1 MQLRNPCANY
11 PCLNGGT
18 CQVQNNGAN
27 YVCQCAAGYS
37 GNNCQI
43 CNNILL
49 NYVIENIEYINNF
62 NEILRN

>member
-1 MQLRNPCANY
+1 MKNNLWICFKAAIFNACSSS

-43 CNNILL
+43 CKD
-49 NYVIENIEYINNF
+49 F
-62 NEILRN
+62 